1 MTAAAPRKRC
11 STAFGA
17 ASGES
22 TVKSTSSARDSC
34 GGMPVPSAG
43 AEGSR
48 RSRLQS
54 PYTQSG
60 ATRAVPEY
68 DASTRVGSAA
78 STTSTRS
85 TVAGTRAALVSS
97 RS

>member
-1 MTAAAPRKRC
+1 M
-11 STAFGA
+11 
-17 ASGES
+17 
-22 TVKSTSSARDSC
+22 KSTNSARDSC
-34 GGMPVPSAG
+34 AGMPVSVAG

-54 PYTQSG
+54 PYGQSG

-68 DASTRVGSAA
+68 DASTVAGVAA

-85 TVAGTRAALVSS
+85 IVAGTRDALVNS